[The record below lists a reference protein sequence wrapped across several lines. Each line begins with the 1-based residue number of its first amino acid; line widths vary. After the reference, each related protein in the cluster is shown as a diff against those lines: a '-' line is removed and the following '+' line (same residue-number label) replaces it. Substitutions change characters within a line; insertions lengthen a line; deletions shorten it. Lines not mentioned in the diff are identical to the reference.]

1 MKFQITNSSVVKLV
15 WMNSM
20 LVLMN
25 CCKKEN
31 VRFLKEILSK
41 FGKTTVF
48 FFGYRLS
55 YNHPNELIPIGKEPS
70 EIGLQI
76 YRRNQEKIVAL
87 RLPRL
92 KGELV

>member
-1 MKFQITNSSVVKLV
+1 MKFQITKSSVVKLF

-41 FGKTTVF
+41 IGKTTVF
-48 FFGYRLS
+48 
-55 YNHPNELIPIGKEPS
+55 
-70 EIGLQI
+70 
-76 YRRNQEKIVAL
+76 V
-87 RLPRL
+87 
-92 KGELV
+92 LVID

>member
-1 MKFQITNSSVVKLV
+1 MKLD

-41 FGKTTVF
+41 FVKTPVF
-48 FFGYRLS
+48 VLA
-55 YNHPNELIPIGKEPS
+55 ID
-70 EIGLQI
+70 
-76 YRRNQEKIVAL
+76 
-87 RLPRL
+87 
-92 KGELV
+92 

>member
-1 MKFQITNSSVVKLV
+1 MKLQITNSSVVKLV

-48 FFGYRLS
+48 VLVIDCVIIIQMNLFQLVK
-55 YNHPNELIPIGKEPS
+55 NHK
-70 EIGLQI
+70 
-76 YRRNQEKIVAL
+76 R
-87 RLPRL
+87 
-92 KGELV
+92 

>member
-1 MKFQITNSSVVKLV
+1 MKLV

-48 FFGYRLS
+48 
-55 YNHPNELIPIGKEPS
+55 
-70 EIGLQI
+70 
-76 YRRNQEKIVAL
+76 V
-87 RLPRL
+87 
-92 KGELV
+92 LVID

>member
-15 WMNSM
+15 CMNSM

-25 CCKKEN
+25 CCKEEN

-48 FFGYRLS
+48 
-55 YNHPNELIPIGKEPS
+55 
-70 EIGLQI
+70 
-76 YRRNQEKIVAL
+76 V
-87 RLPRL
+87 
-92 KGELV
+92 LVID

>member
-1 MKFQITNSSVVKLV
+1 MKFQITKSSVVKLF

-48 FFGYRLS
+48 VLVIDEVIIIQMNSFQLLK
-55 YNHPNELIPIGKEPS
+55 NHK
-70 EIGLQI
+70 
-76 YRRNQEKIVAL
+76 R
-87 RLPRL
+87 
-92 KGELV
+92 